1 MQPLFKRIRAEVGGI
16 VTRHARKELL
26 QVITNGVVQLGIDQY
41 ATCSKGFDLGNEI
54 FDRRPAGYYLLPED
68 LQELVTDA
76 NSYINTEVT
85 KLTPRSALE
94 HPVIY
99 RVLPTGDLMLGIN
112 TEDFHEYHDD
122 DSVPGDEAEV

>member
-1 MQPLFKRIRAEVGGI
+1 MFKRIRAEVGGI
-16 VTRHARKELL
+16 VTRQARKELL
-26 QVITNGVVQLGIDQY
+26 PVITNGVVQLGIDQY
-41 ATCSKGFDLGNEI
+41 AACSKGFDLGDEI

-68 LQELVTDA
+68 LQELTTDV

-99 RVLPTGDLMLGIN
+99 RVLPTGDLLLGIN
-112 TEDFHEYHDD
+112 TEEFHEYHYDN
-122 DSVPGDEAEV
+122 SVSSDEAEV